1 MVQNMTKLDEI
12 VGVLTRKHVY
22 IQTHNFPDPDAIAS
36 AYGMKV
42 LLKKRGITATICHR
56 GKIDAYSTSKIV
68 EVLKIDMKEFEE
80 LEADKIL
87 RHEDEIIL
95 VDSQK
100 GNTNISN
107 MKGMEVVC
115 IDHHP
120 VTDNDP
126 SGYRF
131 YDIRPE
137 MGACA
142 TMVGQYFLEEGVPFD
157 KKTATLLSYG
167 IRTDTANL
175 CRGVTKQDIEM
186 LAELYDKTDY
196 SLIHKLENS
205 TLYREDL
212 RTYSKAIKNTEIYQN
227 VSFTNIGRNCP
238 EILIASIC
246 DFMLALVEV
255 EVSVVY
261 SIRNGGIKLSV
272 RSENPR
278 LDAGRITRKA
288 LKGIG
293 DGGGHAAMAGG
304 FVPLDSRDTGE
315 LIEEVKERYLGVLHR
330 SGVQSKRVDNEDV

>member
-1 MVQNMTKLDEI
+1 MTKLDEI
-12 VGVLTRKHVY
+12 VGVLTKKHVY
-22 IQTHNFPDPDAIAS
+22 IQTHNFPDPDAIAC

-42 LLKKRGITATICHR
+42 LLKKRGISATICHQ

-68 EVLKIDMKEFEE
+68 EVLKIDMKEFGE
-80 LEADKIL
+80 LEEEQTL
-87 RHEDEIIL
+87 HHEDEIIL

-100 GNTNISN
+100 GNSNISN
-107 MKGMEVVC
+107 MKGMEVIC

-120 VTDNDP
+120 VMDNDL
-126 SGYRF
+126 SYYRY

-137 MGACA
+137 LGACS
-142 TMVGQYFLEEGVPFD
+142 TIIGQYFLEEGVPFD

-175 CRGVTKQDIEM
+175 CRGVAKQDIEM
-186 LAELYDKTDY
+186 LAMLYDKTDY
-196 SLIHKLENS
+196 TLIHKLENS
-205 TLYREDL
+205 ALYREDL
-212 RTYSKAIKNTEIYQN
+212 RTYSRAIKNTEIYQN

-238 EILIASIC
+238 EVLIASIC

-261 SIRNGGIKLSV
+261 SLRNGGIKLSV
-272 RSENPR
+272 RSENPK
-278 LDAGRITRKA
+278 LDAGRITKRA

-304 FVPLDSRDTGE
+304 FVPLGDHEAND
-315 LIEEVKERYLGVLHR
+315 LIATIKDRYLGVMHR
-330 SGVQSKRVDNEDV
+330 SGVQSRIVDNED

>member
-1 MVQNMTKLDEI
+1 MTKLDEI
-12 VGVLTRKHVY
+12 VSVLTKKHVY

-36 AYGMKV
+36 AYGMKI
-42 LLKKRGITATICHR
+42 LLKKRGICATICHQ
-56 GKIDAYSTSKIV
+56 GKIDSYSTSKIV
-68 EVLKIDMKEFEE
+68 EVLRIDMKEFEE
-80 LEADKIL
+80 LEAEHML
-87 RHEDEIIL
+87 SAEDEIIL

-100 GNTNISN
+100 GNTNISD
-107 MKGMEVVC
+107 MKGLEVVC

-120 VTDNDP
+120 ISDSASLV
-126 SGYRF
+126 YRF

-157 KKTATLLSYG
+157 KKIATLLSFG

-175 CRGVTKQDIEM
+175 CRGVSKQDIEM
-186 LAELYDKTDY
+186 LAALYDKTDY
-196 SLIHKLENS
+196 ALIHRLENS

-212 RTYSKAIKNTEIYQN
+212 HTYSRAIKNTEIYQS
-227 VSFTNIGRNCP
+227 VSFTNTGRNCP

-246 DFMLALVEV
+246 DFMLALVDV

-261 SIRNGGIKLSV
+261 SIRNGGVKLSV

-278 LDAGRITRKA
+278 ADAGRITRRA

-293 DGGGHAAMAGG
+293 DGGGHPAMAGG
-304 FVPLDSRDTGE
+304 FVPACDGNMNEVL
-315 LIEEVKERYLGVLHR
+315 EEIKNRYLDVLHR
-330 SGVQSKRVDNEDV
+330 LGVPSRKIDSEE